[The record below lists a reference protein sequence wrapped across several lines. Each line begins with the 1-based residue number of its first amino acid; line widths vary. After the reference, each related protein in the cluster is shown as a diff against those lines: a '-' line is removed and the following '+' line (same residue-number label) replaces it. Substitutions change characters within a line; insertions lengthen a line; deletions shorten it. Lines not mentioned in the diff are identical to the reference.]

1 MNSPTRRPANSPPQA
16 GAEPLPTGGAAPA
29 APPAPAD
36 RASDC
41 VARVV
46 RADVRAMSAY
56 HVPDCAGLVKLDAM
70 ENPYR
75 LPEPLRAALGQRLS
89 DVALNRY
96 PVPSYAQLKA
106 TIRERLGV
114 PQGYGVLLGNG
125 SDELITLLSVATA
138 IDGATVLAPTPSFV
152 MYEMSARFARSA
164 FVGVPLAPDF
174 GLDLPA
180 MLAAIRQHRPA
191 VVYLAYPN
199 NPTGNCFDDAAIE
212 QVLRAAPGAVVVD
225 EAYQPF
231 ARRSWMPRLPEFPNL
246 IVMRTVSKL
255 GLAGIRLGYLSAA
268 GPWIDELEKV
278 RPPYNVSVLTE
289 ATARFALEHLDVL
302 DAQAERI
309 RGDRATLSARL
320 AALPGTEVFG
330 SEANFV
336 LVRVGDAPA
345 VWRGL
350 QANGVLVKDVGRMH
364 PMLAGCLRITVGTPQ
379 ENDALVEALAR
390 VLGR

>member
-1 MNSPTRRPANSPPQA
+1 MSPAQQDAATNPPPR
-16 GAEPLPTGGAAPA
+16 GAVADAPIPA
-29 APPAPAD
+29 ADAA
-36 RASDC
+36 AAC

-46 RADVRAMSAY
+46 REEIRAMSGY
-56 HVPDCAGLVKLDAM
+56 HVPDSAGLVKLDAM

-75 LPEPLRAALGQRLS
+75 LPEPLRAALGRRLS
-89 DVALNRY
+89 EVALNRY
-96 PVPSYAQLKA
+96 PVPGYTRLKA
-106 TIRERLGV
+106 TIRARLGV
-114 PQGYGVLLGNG
+114 PDGYEVLLGNG

-138 IDGATVLAPTPSFV
+138 RDGATVLAPTPSFV

-180 MLAAIRQHRPA
+180 MLAAIREHAPA

-199 NPTGNCFDDAAIE
+199 NPTGNCFEDAAIE
-212 QVLRAAPGAVVVD
+212 RILRAAPGAVVVD

-231 ARRSWMPRLPEFPNL
+231 ARRSWMPRLPEYPNL

-268 GPWIDELEKV
+268 RPWIDELEKV

-289 ATARFALEHLDVL
+289 AAAEFALEHLDVL
-302 DAQAERI
+302 DAQAGRI
-309 RGDRATLSARL
+309 RDDRATLSARL
-320 AALPGTEVFG
+320 AALPGVEVFG

-336 LVRVGDAPA
+336 LLRVADGPS
-345 VWRGL
+345 VWRAL
-350 QANGVLVKDVGRMH
+350 LANGVLVKDVGRMH
-364 PMLAGCLRITVGTPQ
+364 SLLAGCLRITVGTPQ